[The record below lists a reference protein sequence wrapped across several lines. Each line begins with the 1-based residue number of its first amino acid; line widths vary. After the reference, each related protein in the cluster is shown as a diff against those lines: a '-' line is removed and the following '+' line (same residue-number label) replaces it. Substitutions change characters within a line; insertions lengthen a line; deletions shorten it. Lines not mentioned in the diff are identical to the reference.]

1 MSAKGEAMLRQKVL
15 AFAIPF
21 LVAAT
26 ASANAEFGETTI
38 TKITSR
44 NAGTGIE
51 ILVNTDQPPM
61 FQSFFDEK
69 AKQVVVE
76 LIGGTFDRQV
86 KAPALAQGFG
96 KMQLVTHQGKQGK
109 VARMQIPSPT
119 RPRMDVDATGRQL
132 RVKLETLSGVRLAQA
147 DEEEEEEAGMAT
159 AEDSAGTGA
168 SGNRLMTYIGF
179 RNSASS
185 SRVYARMNG
194 KAEFKVLKE
203 GSDVVVLEIQ
213 NATIPLRNNRRF
225 LDTSY
230 FDSPIKMITPS
241 NVDDVSP
248 SIRITIELR
257 EGVPYESK
265 VEGEEIHIIFKKGG

>member
-1 MSAKGEAMLRQKVL
+1 MFRQKVL

-21 LVAAT
+21 LCAAT
-26 ASANAEFGETTI
+26 ASAGVDFGQTTI
-38 TKITSR
+38 TKITSKG
-44 NAGTGIE
+44 AGTGVE
-51 ILVNTDQPPM
+51 ILVDTDQPPM

-69 AKQVVVE
+69 AKQVVVD
-76 LIGGTFDRQV
+76 LIGGHFAKELKTPTLPS
-86 KAPALAQGFG
+86 AFG
-96 KMQLVTHQGKQGK
+96 KMQLVAHQGRQGK
-109 VARMQIPSPT
+109 VARLQIPSPT
-119 RPRMDVDATGRQL
+119 RPRIDVDASGKGL
-132 RVKLETLSGVRLAQA
+132 RVKLDASQTLKLAQTD
-147 DEEEEEEAGMAT
+147 DEDQAGMAT

-168 SGNRLMTYIGF
+168 SGTRIMTYVGF
-179 RNSASS
+179 RNSSGN

-194 KAEFKVLKE
+194 KAEFKVVKE

-265 VEGEEIHIIFKKGG
+265 VEGEEIHIIFKKG